1 MTQMRL
7 FRLAVW
13 SIALCCI
20 VTMYGV
26 VGLNAQDAP
35 AADPAAAPADN
46 AAPDNAAAGDAA
58 PAEKQTLGML
68 IVQSNMLSLLF
79 YAVLLVFSMVAVTV
93 IIERLVN
100 LRRSR
105 VLPAP
110 FADGLRQLLDR
121 GEDTASSF
129 RQLCDAAPSPVA
141 KILKAGVFR
150 AGRTLPEVEKAMED
164 AAMREMA
171 AMRARNRPLSVVGS
185 IAPLVGLLGT
195 VVGMI
200 FAFGE
205 ASEQGL
211 GKAESLAHGIY
222 LALMTTAG
230 GLTIAIPALLCT
242 AWFNARAER
251 FMRDIDECLLDT
263 VPSFARMERA
273 PAYVAPD
280 NQGEAHEDV
289 QELVGAARPK

>member
-1 MTQMRL
+1 MTQMRMY
-7 FRLAVW
+7 RLAVW
-13 SIALCCI
+13 SLALCCV
-20 VTMYGV
+20 VTA
-26 VGLNAQDAP
+26 VGALRLNAQDVP
-35 AADPAAAPADN
+35 AVEPDAAPAAAPPAD
-46 AAPDNAAAGDAA
+46 APGEPLAQ
-58 PAEKQTLGML
+58 PPKQTLGLL
-68 IVQSNMLSLLF
+68 IVQSNMLSLVF
-79 YAVLLVFSMVAVTV
+79 YAVLLVFSMVAATV

-105 VLPAP
+105 VLPSQ
-110 FADGLRQLLDR
+110 FADGLRGLLDR
-121 GEDTASSF
+121 GEDTALNF
-129 RQLCDAAPSPVA
+129 RQLCDTAPSPIA

-150 AGRTLPEVEKAMED
+150 AGRTLSEVEKAMED
-164 AAMREMA
+164 ATMREMA
-171 AMRARNRPLSVVGS
+171 SMRARNRPLSVVGS

-230 GLTIAIPALLCT
+230 GLTIAIPALLCA

-251 FMRDIDECLLDT
+251 FVRDIDECLLDT
-263 VPSFARMERA
+263 MPSFARMERA
-273 PAYVAPD
+273 PNAATATD
-280 NQGEAHEDV
+280 ATESAAAG
-289 QELVGAARPK
+289 QELVGAGRPR

>member
-1 MTQMRL
+1 MTQLRL
-7 FRLAVW
+7 SRLAMW

-26 VGLNAQDAP
+26 VGLKAQDAP
-35 AADPAAAPADN
+35 EADPAAAPAAEPVDDP
-46 AAPDNAAAGDAA
+46 ADGTA
-58 PAEKQTLGML
+58 PAEKQTLGLL
-68 IVQSNMLSLLF
+68 IVQSNMLSLVF
-79 YAVLLVFSMVAVTV
+79 YAVLLIFSMVAATV

-105 VLPAP
+105 VLPNR
-110 FADGLRQLLDR
+110 FADGLRVLLDR
-121 GEDTASSF
+121 SEDTALSF

-273 PAYVAPD
+273 PTYAASVKPS
-280 NQGEAHEDV
+280 ESTEDAE
-289 QELVGAARPK
+289 ELVGAARSK

>member
-1 MTQMRL
+1 MTQLRL
-7 FRLAVW
+7 SRLAVW
-13 SIALCCI
+13 SIALFC
-20 VTMYGV
+20 VVLMYGV
-26 VGLNAQDAP
+26 VGLHAQEG
-35 AADPAAAPADN
+35 AAVDPAAAPA
-46 AAPDNAAAGDAA
+46 AA
-58 PAEKQTLGML
+58 PADAPDEETAQSQQQTLGML

-105 VLPAP
+105 VLPTS
-110 FADGLRQLLDR
+110 FAAGLRDLLDR
-121 GEDTASSF
+121 GDETAAEF
-129 RQLCDAAPSPVA
+129 RQLCDATSSPVA
-141 KILKAGVFR
+141 KILKAAVLR

-171 AMRARNRPLSVVGS
+171 SMRARNRPLSVVGS

-230 GLTIAIPALLCT
+230 GLTIAIPALLFT

-251 FMRDIDECLLDT
+251 FMREIDECLLDT
-263 VPSFARMERA
+263 MPSFARMERA
-273 PAYVAPD
+273 PTYAAPVKPSQSAD
-280 NQGEAHEDV
+280 QAE
-289 QELVGAARPK
+289 ELVGAGRPR

>member
-1 MTQMRL
+1 MTQSRL
-7 FRLAVW
+7 SRLAVW
-13 SIALCCI
+13 SVALCCV
-20 VTMYGV
+20 VTMYGA
-26 VGLNAQDAP
+26 VGLKAQEAPAVEPAVAPAVAPVDAP
-35 AADPAAAPADN
+35 ADGTTPE
-46 AAPDNAAAGDAA
+46 
-58 PAEKQTLGML
+58 EKQTLGLL
-68 IVQSNMLSLLF
+68 IVQSNMLSLVF
-79 YAVLLVFSMVAVTV
+79 YAVLLIFSMVAATV

-100 LRRSR
+100 LRRSC
-105 VLPAP
+105 VLPNR
-110 FADGLRQLLDR
+110 FAEGLRGLLDR
-121 GEDTASSF
+121 GEDTALSF
-129 RQLCDAAPSPVA
+129 RQLCDASPSPVA

-171 AMRARNRPLSVVGS
+171 GMRARNRPLSVVGS

-251 FMRDIDECLLDT
+251 FMREIDECLLDT
-263 VPSFARMERA
+263 VPSFARMERPSTHA
-273 PAYVAPD
+273 SPVKP
-280 NQGEAHEDV
+280 GESRGDAE
-289 QELVGAARPK
+289 ELVGAARPK

>member
-7 FRLAVW
+7 YRLAVW
-13 SIALCCI
+13 SIALCCV

-26 VGLNAQDAP
+26 VGLKAQDAP
-35 AADPAAAPADN
+35 AADPAAAPAPVD
-46 AAPDNAAAGDAA
+46 APLADPPEDGTA
-58 PAEKQTLGML
+58 PAERQTLGML
-68 IVQSNMLSLLF
+68 IVQSNMLSLVF
-79 YAVLLVFSMVAVTV
+79 YTVLLVFSMVAVTV

-100 LRRSR
+100 LRRNR
-105 VLPAP
+105 VLPSQ
-110 FADGLRQLLDR
+110 FAKGLRDLLDR
-121 GEDTASSF
+121 GEDTALNL
-129 RQLCDAAPSPVA
+129 RQLCDAVPSPIA

-150 AGRTLPEVEKAMED
+150 AGRTLSEVEKAMED
-164 AAMREMA
+164 ATMREMA
-171 AMRARNRPLSVVGS
+171 SMRARSRPLSVVGS

-230 GLTIAIPALLCT
+230 GLTIAIPSLLFT

-251 FMRDIDECLLDT
+251 FVRDIDECLLDT
-263 VPSFARMERA
+263 MPSFARMERA
-273 PAYVAPD
+273 PTYAATKPT
-280 NQGEAHEDV
+280 ESTEDDK
-289 QELVGAARPK
+289 ELVGGSHLR